1 MYQQTLPDGST
12 RTTGWIC
19 TRCMSSL
26 WPTVA
31 SESDPEKLK
40 AAVTLLMSGLINV
53 GHRPAVESVRA
64 KMLLLGICVKAG
76 KMRISGTSIR
86 RALAC

>member
-53 GHRPAVESVRA
+53 GFRPGVESA
-64 KMLLLGICVKAG
+64 MLSWSCLDELQQTFGIAHQC
-76 KMRISGTSIR
+76 SYE
-86 RALAC
+86 